1 MLETDYRHLLQTF
14 VMAVMAVRSLMV
26 VLVDCDAEDDV
37 SVQPKLLLFYHPM
50 NNCLHL
56 LQPLP
61 HPLGDCQCHHA
72 VTSSVT

>member
-1 MLETDYRHLLQTF
+1 MVF
-14 VMAVMAVRSLMV
+14 VDR
-26 VLVDCDAEDDV
+26 DAEDDV
-37 SVQPKLLLFYHPM
+37 SVQPKPYHPM